1 MKSFTRTLF
10 LARLLLALAVAGGAL
25 VLGPADVLAA
35 AKAKYVFLFVGD
47 GMALPQSNAAEMY
60 KAAQA
65 GLDKPGIVKLNFN
78 EFPAQGMTTTYSI
91 DSLITDSAAAG
102 TAIASGVKTTNAG
115 VGVDGQNKP
124 VKTIAEMARD
134 AGYKV
139 GIVSSVSIDHATPA
153 AFYAHQPSR
162 KNMYEIAMELGRSG
176 FDYFAGG
183 GLVDPDGKKS
193 KMAGDKVNAIEAA
206 RKAGYVV
213 VNDADG
219 FKALK
224 PGKKVLFMN
233 PRLQD
238 SKAMAYAMDNAPG
251 DVTLA
256 DLTAKGIELLDN
268 KKGFFMMV
276 EGGKIDWACHA
287 NDAVA
292 SIKDTLAFEVA
303 VAVAIEF
310 QKKHPKDTL
319 IIVTGDHETGG
330 LTLGFAGTKYNSYFS
345 LLNNQKMS
353 YVAFDE
359 QFEAFVE
366 SNPKADFE
374 QAMALVEQAFGLKAS
389 GDAKDP
395 MVLKDHEL
403 ATLKDAF
410 ARAKAGDFEKSKS
423 EQEYLLYGGYNPFSV
438 TVTHILN
445 QKAGL
450 GWTSYSHTGVPVL
463 TTATGVGSERFAGFY
478 DNTDIFTKMA
488 QSMGLSPKVIYLTQ
502 AN

>member
-1 MKSFTRTLF
+1 MDCRKRKLF
-10 LARLLLALAVAGGAL
+10 LARLFLALAVAGGAL
-25 VLGPADVLAA
+25 VLGSAEAMA
-35 AKAKYVFLFVGD
+35 AKAKYVFLFIGD
-47 GMALPQSNAAEMY
+47 GMGLPQSNAAEMY
-60 KAAQA
+60 KASLA
-65 GLDKPGIVKLNFN
+65 GFDKPGIVKLNFN

-102 TAIASGVKTTNAG
+102 TAMASGVKTTNAG
-115 VGVDGQNKP
+115 LGVDGQNKP

-139 GIVSSVSIDHATPA
+139 GIVSSVSLDHATPA
-153 AFYAHQPSR
+153 AFYAHQPTR
-162 KNMYEIAMELGRSG
+162 KNMYEISMELSKSG

-193 KMAGDKVNAIEAA
+193 KMQGEKLNAIEAA
-206 RKAGYVV
+206 SKAGYVV
-213 VNDADG
+213 VNDVTG

-224 PGKKVLFMN
+224 PGHKALFIN

-238 SKAMAYAMDNAPG
+238 SQAMAYAMDNAPG

-287 NDAVA
+287 NDALA
-292 SIKDTLAFEVA
+292 SIKDTLAFEDA
-303 VAVAIEF
+303 VTQAIAF
-310 QKKHPKDTL
+310 YKKHPKDTL

-330 LTLGFAGTKYNSYFS
+330 LTLGFAGTKYESYFS
-345 LLNNQKMS
+345 RLNGQKIS

-359 QFEAFVE
+359 KFESFKKANA
-366 SNPKADFE
+366 NPRFE
-374 QAMALVEQAFGLKAS
+374 QAMTMVEQDFGLKIA
-389 GDAKDP
+389 GDVKDP
-395 MVLKDHEL
+395 MVLKDYEL
-403 ATLKDAF
+403 ASLKDAF
-410 ARAKAGDFEKSKS
+410 ARAMAGDYEKSRND
-423 EQEYLLYGGYNPFSV
+423 QEYLLYGGYNPFSV

-463 TTATGVGSERFAGFY
+463 TTAIGAGSERFNGFY
-478 DNTDIFTKMA
+478 DNTDMFLKMTEI
-488 QSMGLSPKVIYLTQ
+488 MGLKSKVIYLSQ

>member
-1 MKSFTRTLF
+1 MDCRNRKQF
-10 LARLLLALAVAGGAL
+10 LARLLLALAVAGGVL
-25 VLGPADVLAA
+25 VLGSTEAM
-35 AKAKYVFLFVGD
+35 AKAKYVFLFIGD
-47 GMALPQSNAAEMY
+47 GMGLPQSNAAEMY
-60 KAAQA
+60 KASLA
-65 GLDKPGIVKLNFN
+65 GFEKPGIVKLNFN

-102 TAIASGVKTTNAG
+102 TAMASGVKTTNAG
-115 VGVDGQNKP
+115 VGVDGRNKP

-139 GIVSSVSIDHATPA
+139 GIVSSVSLDHATPA
-153 AFYAHQPSR
+153 AFYAHQPTR
-162 KNMYEIAMELGRSG
+162 KNMYEISMQLSKSG

-183 GLVDPDGKKS
+183 GLVDPEGKKS
-193 KMAGDKVNAIEAA
+193 KIQGEKVNAIEAA
-206 RKAGYVV
+206 RKAGYAV
-213 VNDADG
+213 VNDVAG

-224 PGKKVLFMN
+224 PGQKAMFIN

-238 SKAMAYAMDNAPG
+238 SQAMAYAMDNAHG

-256 DLTAKGIELLDN
+256 DLTAKGIELLNN

-287 NDAVA
+287 NDALA
-292 SIKDTLAFEVA
+292 SIKDTLAFEDA
-303 VAVAIEF
+303 VAKAIAF
-310 QKKHPKDTL
+310 YKKHPKDTL

-330 LTLGFAGTKYNSYFS
+330 LTLGFAGTKYESHFS
-345 LLNNQKMS
+345 RLNGQKIS

-359 QFEAFVE
+359 KFEALKKT
-366 SNPKADFE
+366 NPRFE
-374 QAMALVEQAFGLKAS
+374 QAMAMVEQDFGLKAT

-395 MVLKDHEL
+395 MVLKDYEM
-403 ATLKDAF
+403 ASLKDAF
-410 ARAKAGDFEKSKS
+410 ARTLAGDYEKSKN

-450 GWTSYSHTGVPVL
+450 AWTSYSHTGVPVL
-463 TTATGVGSERFAGFY
+463 TTAIGAGSEKFNGFY
-478 DNTDIFTKMA
+478 DNTDLFLKMTEN
-488 QSMGLSPKVIYLTQ
+488 MGLKSKIIYLSQ